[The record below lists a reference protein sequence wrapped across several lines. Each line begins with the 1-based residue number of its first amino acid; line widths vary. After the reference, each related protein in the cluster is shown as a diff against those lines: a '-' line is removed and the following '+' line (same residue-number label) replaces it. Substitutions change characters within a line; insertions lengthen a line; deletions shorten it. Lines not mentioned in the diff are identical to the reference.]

1 MPYIEDEKRN
11 HFIDE
16 NGNKIEF
23 TVEQL
28 NSPND
33 LNFHHREPIHVND
46 DGHLDTE
53 DRHLVIKDGVNSNHA
68 VSLQQLLNS
77 NEGIMKPFVNTK
89 IQQSMSQLDNDV
101 KGLLDSSI
109 QKKHITKSG

>member
-1 MPYIEDEKRN
+1 MPYIENENGN

-23 TVEQL
+23 TVEPL

-33 LNFHHREPIHVND
+33 LNFNHREPIHVND

-53 DRHLVIKDGVNSNHA
+53 NRHLVIKDGVNSNHA
-68 VSLQQLLNS
+68 ISLQKLINS
-77 NEGIMKPFVNTK
+77 NEHIIKPSINTK
-89 IQQSMSQLDNDV
+89 IQQ
-101 KGLLDSSI
+101 
-109 QKKHITKSG
+109 